1 MRVLLAGATGALGQ
15 TLGPALVRAGHE
27 TWGTTRNP
35 AGFGK
40 VEALGLRPVAMDG
53 LDADSVLAAVEE
65 SQPEVIVHQL
75 TALSGS
81 IDLRHFDRSFAVT
94 NRLRTEGTD
103 HLLEAARKF
112 GVRRVVAQSFTGWTN
127 PRSGGPVADETAGL
141 DPDPPKQVVGTLAAI
156 AHVEDA
162 VAGGDDL
169 EGVVLRYGGFY
180 GPGTGISVGGD
191 MLDLVRK
198 RQLPVVGSGAGIS
211 SFVHIVDAAA
221 ATAIAVERGAPGLY
235 NIVDD
240 DPAPASEWIPAL
252 AAAVVAKPPWRLP
265 SWLARPLIG
274 QHGINVMTQ
283 ARGSANRKAK
293 LELGWTLQY
302 PSWREGFR
310 TGLG

>member
-15 TLGPALVRAGHE
+15 SLGPALVRAGHE
-27 TWGTTRNP
+27 IWGTTRNA

-65 SQPEVIVHQL
+65 SRPDVIVHQL
-75 TALSGS
+75 TALSGN

-94 NRLRTEGTD
+94 NQLRTEGTD
-103 HLLEAARKF
+103 HLLAAARKF

-141 DPDPPKQVVGTLAAI
+141 DPDPPKQVAGTLAAI

-162 VAGGDDL
+162 VAGAGDL

-180 GPGTGISVGGD
+180 GPGTGISAGGD

-240 DPAPASEWIPAL
+240 DPAPASEWIPGL
-252 AAAVVAKPPWRLP
+252 AAAVGAKPPWHLP
-265 SWLARPLIG
+265 AWLARPLIG
-274 QHGINVMTQ
+274 QHGLNVMTQ
-283 ARGSANRKAK
+283 ARGSANGKAK
-293 LELGWTLQY
+293 AELGWTLQY

-310 TGLG
+310 TGL